1 LRRLGFVRP
10 NALLRR
16 APVGFVWPSVVLFM
30 FKHCFHYGFAVGFVC
45 GSWLRLRKLA
55 SFAENVRD
63 DCTPRTKPISSAQD
77 RRHNN
82 LLTSHA
88 KNKARRSKPHRAFIT
103 VLKDALLCMS
113 PASFASKIR
122 SAKFVPQCQVVAMQ
136 SCNILPRNICGRRS
150 RRGSGQLGPTD
161 PGTAFSRF
169 EHIAAS
175 INLVLRSARL
185 RASRRTA
192 TSGDRAS
199 GHPSRRAHAGMRPPQ
214 DEAFETA
221 IRHYDLWTGD
231 AAAAARSGKAP
242 ASAAWF
248 GATMPRSV
256 IRPVTSR
263 AGVTSNA

>member
-1 LRRLGFVRP
+1 MTADRFNLNEKCSKSGSFGRP
-10 NALLRR
+10 SCCSCPNIVFTMVL
-16 APVGFVWPSVVLFM
+16 PVGFV
-30 FKHCFHYGFAVGFVC
+30 CAEVGFVC
-45 GSWLRLRKLA
+45 GKCQRRSH
-55 SFAENVRD
+55 
-63 DCTPRTKPISSAQD
+63 TRTKPISSAQD

-175 INLVLRSARL
+175 INLVLK
-185 RASRRTA
+185 
-192 TSGDRAS
+192 G
-199 GHPSRRAHAGMRPPQ
+199 
-214 DEAFETA
+214 
-221 IRHYDLWTGD
+221 
-231 AAAAARSGKAP
+231 
-242 ASAAWF
+242 
-248 GATMPRSV
+248 
-256 IRPVTSR
+256 
-263 AGVTSNA
+263 

>member
-1 LRRLGFVRP
+1 
-10 NALLRR
+10 
-16 APVGFVWPSVVLFM
+16 M

-192 TSGDRAS
+192 TSEIERAAILRD
-199 GHPSRRAHAGMRPPQ
+199 GRMQACALLRMRPSRRRSDTMIYGRAMLRRPHVLEKPRRAQ
-214 DEAFETA
+214 PG
-221 IRHYDLWTGD
+221 L
-231 AAAAARSGKAP
+231 AP
-242 ASAAWF
+242 
-248 GATMPRSV
+248 RC
-256 IRPVTSR
+256 PVR
-263 AGVTSNA
+263 